1 MIGRNTVLTTLMEE
15 FPVVVLTG
23 PRQVGKTTIIR
34 EYASESGNNSVLL
47 DMELNS
53 DRRKLDE
60 IEAYFE
66 LNRDKLVIIDEV
78 QFLPEVFSALRP
90 EIDAHRKPGRFL
102 LTGSANPAIIKGVAE
117 SLAGRAAYLELT
129 PFMLNEISRDYTLMH
144 HWFRGGYPEAF
155 LAKTHAAYHR
165 WMAQYIETFVQR
177 DLPMMFGSGLSPVLT
192 RNLWQMLAYNNG
204 AILNIE
210 NYARALGAS
219 ANTVKK
225 YLQLLEGSFMIRT
238 LHPWFVNTNKR
249 LVKSPKI
256 YIRDSGLLH
265 HLNGIESPEGMPG
278 HLAVGASWE
287 GYVIEEI
294 IRHLPGNVKPHFYRT
309 HHGAEIDLVL
319 VKNNKPFCAI
329 EVKHS
334 RAPKLSEGFHIAIDD
349 LGTFSNYLIYTGTET
364 YPGPRKVIVT
374 GLVEFLKTDIFKG
387 G

>member
-1 MIGRNTVLTTLMEE
+1 MIGRNNILNTLMDE
-15 FPVVVLTG
+15 FPAVVLTG

-34 EYASESGNNSVLL
+34 QYASESGKNTVFL
-47 DMELNS
+47 DLELNS

-60 IEAYFE
+60 MEAYFE
-66 LNRDKLVIIDEV
+66 LNRDKLIILDEV

-102 LTGSANPAIIKGVAE
+102 ITGSANPAIIKGVAE
-117 SLAGRAAYLELT
+117 SLAGRAAYMELT
-129 PFMLNEISRDYTLMH
+129 PFMQDEIRGDYTLLH

-177 DLPMMFGSGLSPVLT
+177 DLPMMFGSGLSTVLT

-204 AILNIE
+204 SILNIE
-210 NYARALGAS
+210 NYARALGVS

-225 YLQLLEGSFMIRT
+225 YLQLLEGSFMIRF
-238 LHPWFVNTNKR
+238 LNPWFVNTNKR

-265 HLNGIESPEGMPG
+265 HLNGIESPADMPG

-287 GYVIEEI
+287 GYVTEEI
-294 IRHLPGNVKPHFYRT
+294 IRHLPDNVQPFFYRT

-329 EVKHS
+329 EIKYS
-334 RAPKLSEGFHIAIDD
+334 RAPKLSEGFHKAIED
-349 LGTFSNYLIYTGTET
+349 LDISAKYLVYTGAET
-364 YPGPRKVIVT
+364 YPGPGKVVVT
-374 GLVEFLKTDIFKG
+374 GLEDFLKNELFYK
-387 G
+387 